1 MALDFWETV
10 KVGSGVMACMGFPH
24 DCNQRS
30 TLCHKDTAKLSGT
43 AGVFRFVF
51 SRLTSRGR
59 EPSHA
64 GP

>member
-1 MALDFWETV
+1 MAFDFWETV
-10 KVGSGVMACMGFPH
+10 KVGSGIMACMGFPH

-30 TLCHKDTAKLSGT
+30 TLCHKDTEKLSGT

-51 SRLTSRGR
+51 SMLTSHRGG
-59 EPSHA
+59 PPHA

>member
-1 MALDFWETV
+1 MTLDFWATV

-30 TLCHKDTAKLSGT
+30 TLCHKDTAELSDTVVCFG
-43 AGVFRFVF
+43 FVF
-51 SRLTSRGR
+51 SRLTSRGGG
-59 EPSHA
+59 PSYA